1 EEEDGDSAA
10 QEIQH
15 GAPRANL
22 PTPCPGLPAAGATGA
37 VSFYGALPGHEDAA
51 AQPSPRGAAP
61 RRLYLLSEERPDCMG
76 EYRLVQGATAGGQ
89 PLWKS
94 SSADRWVYSA
104 PSSSSPDAGTW
115 MVGGPAE
122 FEQGFQCKTGYLH
135 LRHRHGGESPDKVA
149 ARGGATWSRWCGS
162 SWVRNADVEL
172 VDATRGFTAVKEAL
186 EARLGG
192 IEASRRDARA
202 EHAALDDEV
211 RELRA
216 AAAAREA
223 RRERAQE

>member
-37 VSFYGALPGHEDAA
+37 VSFYGALPGHEGLWVGVTLHEQCPGPDGEASWRPGASLLPADAVVADAA

-162 SWVRNADVEL
+162 SWVRTCSSVEP
-172 VDATRGFTAVKEAL
+172 
-186 EARLGG
+186 
-192 IEASRRDARA
+192 RRR
-202 EHAALDDEV
+202 
-211 RELRA
+211 
-216 AAAAREA
+216 
-223 RRERAQE
+223 

>member
-1 EEEDGDSAA
+1 IAWGTFLYLCAFPCVS
-10 QEIQH
+10 QGPFGH
-15 GAPRANL
+15 S
-22 PTPCPGLPAAGATGA
+22 CPGSRVTPACGRDEASWRPGASLLPADA
-37 VSFYGALPGHEDAA
+37 VVADAA

-162 SWVRNADVEL
+162 SWVRTCSSVEP
-172 VDATRGFTAVKEAL
+172 
-186 EARLGG
+186 
-192 IEASRRDARA
+192 RRR
-202 EHAALDDEV
+202 
-211 RELRA
+211 
-216 AAAAREA
+216 
-223 RRERAQE
+223 